1 MSSWLQQ
8 QHRRRSWT
16 SASLPPARLLV
27 FFAIVVFF
35 LSVSSYVD
43 YKAIERRAEIG
54 LRVFAAPLAAV
65 TIFLLFLVLQH
76 RRRYWTLRRQVHH
89 HHAYAYADQAEA
101 AGSGSPWVVALL
113 LLLLLMLSFQS
124 SVHSIWFRP
133 LWDSADYYKPSIAYF
148 PRNPKQEGRRSSPP
162 IS

>member
-1 MSSWLQQ
+1 MSSWL
-8 QHRRRSWT
+8 HYSDHRRSWT
-16 SASLPPARLLV
+16 ARLLSSASLPPARLLV

-54 LRVFAAPLAAV
+54 VRVFAAPLAAV
-65 TIFLLFLVLQH
+65 TIFVLFLLLQH
-76 RRRYWTLRRQVHH
+76 RRRYWTLRRQQHYYH
-89 HHAYAYADQAEA
+89 QPAA
-101 AGSGSPWVVALL
+101 AGSGGSSPWVVALLL

-133 LWDSADYYKPSIAYF
+133 LWDSDY
-148 PRNPKQEGRRSSPP
+148 
-162 IS
+162 

>member
-1 MSSWLQQ
+1 MSSWM

-16 SASLPPARLLV
+16 ARLLSSASLPPVRLLV
-27 FFAIVVFF
+27 FFAIVIFF

-89 HHAYAYADQAEA
+89 HHAYADQAEA
-101 AGSGSPWVVALL
+101 AGSGSPWVVALLL

-133 LWDSADYYKPSIAYF
+133 LWDSADY
-148 PRNPKQEGRRSSPP
+148 
-162 IS
+162 